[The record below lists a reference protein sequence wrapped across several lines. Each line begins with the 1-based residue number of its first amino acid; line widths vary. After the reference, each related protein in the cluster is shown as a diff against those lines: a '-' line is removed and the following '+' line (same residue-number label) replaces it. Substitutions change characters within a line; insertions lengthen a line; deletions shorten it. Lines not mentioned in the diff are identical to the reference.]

1 MTKPQR
7 NENAD
12 VLSIL
17 SSLIEFRTYSQQ
29 PNHQI
34 TNWIEAYLKKYGI
47 VCSVIFGLEGDR
59 ANLFAK
65 IGPKEASGYILSSN
79 IDVAPVDIHSRR
91 PLGAMEWQ
99 RHSWKTA
106 SGKKLG

>member
-34 TNWIEAYLKKYGI
+34 TNWIEAYLKKYSI
-47 VCSVIFGLEGDR
+47 ACWSFLDQRVIEL
-59 ANLFAK
+59 
-65 IGPKEASGYILSSN
+65 IYS
-79 IDVAPVDIHSRR
+79 
-91 PLGAMEWQ
+91 Q
-99 RHSWKTA
+99 Q
-106 SGKKLG
+106 